1 MANKKNGTIYV
12 GVTTNL
18 LQRVYQHQEGYLEG
32 FTKRYGCKLLV
43 YYEFYPRM
51 DTAISRE
58 KQLKAGT
65 RKKKLKLINGLN
77 PGWVDLYE
85 QI

>member
-1 MANKKNGTIYV
+1 
-12 GVTTNL
+12 
-18 LQRVYQHQEGYLEG
+18 
-32 FTKRYGCKLLV
+32 
-43 YYEFYPRM
+43 M